1 MLVCRKFILKVHCKF
16 IFIFW
21 VLTYFYSI
29 MFNLDLTK
37 NNILL
42 SLGLKSFVSQAIN
55 RDRQI
60 QKEFN

>member
-1 MLVCRKFILKVHCKF
+1 
-16 IFIFW
+16 
-21 VLTYFYSI
+21 

-42 SLGLKSFVSQAIN
+42 SLCLKSFVSQAIN

>member
-1 MLVCRKFILKVHCKF
+1 
-16 IFIFW
+16 
-21 VLTYFYSI
+21 